1 MCQWQNARPSCLQNE
16 HFDFNDEEFLNDL
29 KQVFH
34 FYNNG
39 VVLEHKENKQK
50 VSKQFDTL
58 DDAIKNINDN
68 NIRFG
73 NLILYNF
80 DIPALKQKFK
90 ERNL

>member
-1 MCQWQNARPSCLQNE
+1 MPLTYKLSFE

-29 KQVFH
+29 KQVYH
-34 FYNNG
+34 FYNNV

-58 DDAIKNINDN
+58 DDAIKNIDDN
-68 NIRFG
+68 NIQFG

-80 DIPALKQKFK
+80 DIPTLKQKFQ

>member
-1 MCQWQNARPSCLQNE
+1 MPLTFKLSFE

-29 KQVFH
+29 KQVYP
-34 FYNNG
+34 FYNNV

-68 NIRFG
+68 NVQFG
-73 NLILYNF
+73 NLILYIF
-80 DIPALKQKFK
+80 DIPTLKQKFK
-90 ERNL
+90 ERNYKYFK

>member
-1 MCQWQNARPSCLQNE
+1 MMKN
-16 HFDFNDEEFLNDL
+16 FLNDL
-29 KQVFH
+29 KQVYH
-34 FYNNG
+34 FYNNV

-58 DDAIKNINDN
+58 DDAIKNIDDN
-68 NIRFG
+68 NIQLG

-80 DIPALKQKFK
+80 DIPTLKQKFK

>member
-1 MCQWQNARPSCLQNE
+1 MPLTFKLSFE
-16 HFDFNDEEFLNDL
+16 HFDFYDEEFLNDL
-29 KQVFH
+29 KQVYH
-34 FYNNG
+34 FYNIV

-58 DDAIKNINDN
+58 DDAIKNIDDN
-68 NIRFG
+68 NIQFG

-80 DIPALKQKFK
+80 DIPTLKQKFK